1 MMKKAIS
8 QKQIED
14 WNRGKMSRVILEN
27 FDPILKAQELQI
39 LSKIKHFYRNGEV
52 EGLKYIAAAA
62 ELCAI
67 EDLRASLT
75 GKITKGNKAAKEILD
90 V

>member
-1 MMKKAIS
+1 MKKAIS

-14 WNRGKMSRVILEN
+14 WNRGKLSKIVLDN
-27 FDPILKAQELQI
+27 LDPILRDQESQI
-39 LSKIKHFYRNGEV
+39 LAKLKHYYRKEQTD
-52 EGLKYIAAAA
+52 GLKYIAAAA

-67 EDLRASLT
+67 EDLRASLI
-75 GKITKGNKAAKEILD
+75 GKVTKGNKAAKEILN